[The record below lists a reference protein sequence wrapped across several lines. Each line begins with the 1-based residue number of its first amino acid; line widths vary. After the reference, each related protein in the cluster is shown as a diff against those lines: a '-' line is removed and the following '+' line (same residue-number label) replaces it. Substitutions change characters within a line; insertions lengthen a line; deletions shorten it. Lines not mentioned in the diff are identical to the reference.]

1 MQDLKASL
9 FSIVAQR
16 PARGIKRSARAII
29 LGPPGSGKKGI
40 AMRLE
45 EKWNMVRIDVQT
57 EIDKEILSESRLG
70 EKLKSLRD
78 EGPIPNP
85 VLIKFLGTLLDSR
98 LATNHGW
105 VVYNFPQQNT
115 ESLVADLAKSDFTPN
130 RIILFNLGKL
140 HFFCILNFSNLTF
153 LDLEMSKERLSY
165 RMTDPNDG
173 TEYHQL
179 YNPPQTREIKDRCVQ
194 R

>member
-1 MQDLKASL
+1 
-9 FSIVAQR
+9 
-16 PARGIKRSARAII
+16 
-29 LGPPGSGKKGI
+29 
-40 AMRLE
+40 MRLE

-105 VVYNFPQQNT
+105 VVYNFPQQNRKHDQ
-115 ESLVADLAKSDFTPN
+115 EFNFWQKLMKLFL
-130 RIILFNLGKL
+130 ILSGFQNA
-140 HFFCILNFSNLTF
+140 
-153 LDLEMSKERLSY
+153 
-165 RMTDPNDG
+165 
-173 TEYHQL
+173 
-179 YNPPQTREIKDRCVQ
+179 V
-194 R
+194 